1 MLESIIKYRPT
12 ELYTVYIE
20 PRRIEVCR
28 ATRIWRTWERAK
40 VDHFCVPQDES
51 VFDHLQHLNLKPDAR
66 KGSAL
71 LAIVSGVFYTV
82 HSEHYPLA
90 IKDQLESAL
99 NFDWQENLF
108 QENDRTL
115 HFFGPPVAL
124 DHHLSAPIFTIQ
136 SEVYDKLNQV
146 LNGSLFHTFAVTP
159 SALLFSAMLA
169 EEGESEGQILARRL
183 DEDILEAHRFY
194 GKAFLDSSTV
204 GKFSNS
210 LGLFVE
216 NLRGLGNRQ
225 GQPSIQLVCLPEE
238 RAEIERYSRVIA
250 DKGICGGV
258 REVQG
263 SFVSNW
269 LDILLKQDTIP
280 TFDSKILLKPWQIPR
295 IVWPLAALLL
305 VFCLYGFYQ
314 FYSVHSLTRTSSRLK
329 VRIDRLDA
337 QWKPINELQMRITNF
352 KQDKKTLSEFNRGDY
367 RLRELLDLLS
377 NRTPLD
383 TWLDYLSLSKG
394 QLILRGEAKSALKY
408 LTDLSKVE
416 GLTEVKF
423 ASPVTRDPGNDMER
437 FNIELQLNMKE
448 LATNFRVLP
457 AKASAEAAGA
467 KPLPGAPLQKGAP
480 LATGSKVYQAV
491 GGKVK
496 AHYQPTSENRR

>member
-1 MLESIIKYRPT
+1 MLESIIKYRPS

-28 ATRIWRTWERAK
+28 ATRVWRTWERKK
-40 VDHFCVPQDES
+40 VEHFRVPLDQS
-51 VFDHLQHLNLKPDAR
+51 VFDHLQHLNLKPDSR

-99 NFDWQENLF
+99 TFDWQENLF
-108 QENDRTL
+108 QENDKTL
-115 HFFGPPVAL
+115 HFFGPPVVL
-124 DHHLSAPIFTIQ
+124 EHHLSAPIFTIQ
-136 SEVYDKLNQV
+136 SEVHDKFNQV
-146 LNGSLFHTFAVTP
+146 LNGSLFQTFAITP
-159 SALLFSAMLA
+159 SALLFSSMLA
-169 EEGESEGQILARRL
+169 QDEVTEGQVLARRL

-194 GKAFLDSSTV
+194 QNTFLDSSPV

-216 NLRGLGNRQ
+216 NLRGLGNGQ
-225 GQPSIQLVCLPEE
+225 DQPSIQLVCLPGE
-238 RAEIERYSRVIA
+238 RTEMERYAHQIGA
-250 DKGICGGV
+250 KGVRGVV
-258 REVQG
+258 REVEG

-269 LDILLKQDTIP
+269 LDILLKQDAIP
-280 TFDSKILLKPWQIPR
+280 TFESKILLKPWQMPR

-305 VFCLYGFYQ
+305 VFALYGLYQ
-314 FYSVHSLTRTSSRLK
+314 SYSVRSLARTSSRLK
-329 VRIDRLDA
+329 LRIDHLQA
-337 QWKPINELQMRITNF
+337 QWKPINQLQMRITNF

-377 NRTPLD
+377 DRTPLD

-416 GLTEVKF
+416 GLTQVKF

-437 FNIELQLNMKE
+437 FNIELQLDMKE
-448 LATNFRVLP
+448 LAKNFKPVPAQAVTNVP
-457 AKASAEAAGA
+457 GCP
-467 KPLPGAPLQKGAP
+467 PLPREPSQKGAP
-480 LATGSKVYQAV
+480 LPA
-491 GGKVK
+491 GGKVYHRVAGK
-496 AHYQPTSENRR
+496 VKVHNQPTAESRR

>member
-28 ATRIWRTWERAK
+28 ATRIWRTWERTK
-40 VDHFCVPQDES
+40 VEHFLVPEGES

-71 LAIVSGVFYTV
+71 LAVVSGLFYTV

-90 IKDQLESAL
+90 IRDQLESAL

-108 QENDRTL
+108 QENERTL

-146 LNGSLFHTFAVTP
+146 LNGSLFHTFAITP

-169 EEGESEGQILARRL
+169 QDDDSEGQILARRL
-183 DEDILEAHRFY
+183 DTDILEAHRFY
-194 GKAFLDSSTV
+194 RKAFLDSSTV
-204 GKFSNS
+204 GKFANS

-216 NLRGLGNRQ
+216 NLRGLGTAQ
-225 GQPSIQLVCLPEE
+225 GQPSIHLVCLPGE
-238 RAEIERYSRVIA
+238 RTETERYARALA
-250 DKGICGGV
+250 DKGVFATV
-258 REVQG
+258 REVEG
-263 SFVSNW
+263 SFVANW
-269 LDILLKQDTIP
+269 LDILLEQDRIS
-280 TFDSKILLKPWQIPR
+280 TFDSHMLLKPWQMPR

-305 VFCLYGFYQ
+305 VFALYGFYQ
-314 FYSVHSLTRTSSRLK
+314 SYSVRSLAHNSSRLK
-329 VRIDRLDA
+329 VRIDSLQA
-337 QWKPINELQMRITNF
+337 QWKPINELQMRITSF

-377 NRTPLD
+377 DRTPLD

-394 QLILRGEAKSALKY
+394 HLILRGEAKSALKY

-437 FNIELQLNMKE
+437 FNIELQLNMKG
-448 LATNFRVLP
+448 LAKNFQVVPAQALANAPLGKRLP
-457 AKASAEAAGA
+457 
-467 KPLPGAPLQKGAP
+467 PAPLQKGAP
-480 LATGSKVYQAV
+480 LPTASKVHQRV
-491 GGKVK
+491 GGKLKV
-496 AHYQPTSENRR
+496 HYQPPAENRR